1 MSTLKISICEGE
13 LEGWF
18 ALENKTMN
26 ETFYNNLVNS
36 INNAFIN
43 EYKDKGA
50 FDFVR
55 KSTNS
60 NKTVLFINQD
70 RLPQIVKFLVNN
82 NSVDINVELTG
93 LTPNNEEVTRTISKP
108 FNKNDVL
115 ELTPAYHPKAPVKE
129 ANSDE
134 VAEKPL
140 NQNINKR

>member
-1 MSTLKISICEGE
+1 MSTLKVGICNGE

-26 ETFYNNLVNS
+26 ETYYKNLVTS
-36 INNAFIN
+36 IHEAFVN

-50 FDFVR
+50 EDFV
-55 KSTNS
+55 KKVSKDD
-60 NKTVLFINQD
+60 KTVLFINQY
-70 RLPQIVKFLVNN
+70 RLPHIIKFLINN
-82 NSVDINVELTG
+82 NGIDINVELTG
-93 LTPNNEEVTRTISKP
+93 INPNNEEITRTISKP

-129 ANSDE
+129 VKSDE

-140 NQNINKR
+140 NQSINKR